1 MKKEKDILKWLNR
14 EISDEEL
21 THLKE
26 TKDFNTLEKI
36 AHYSS
41 QIDAPKVDVEKA
53 LADFKLKTEN
63 TSKKGK
69 VIPFNYKKLYKYAA
83 AVVVLL
89 TTSYFF
95 ISNNTDNAI
104 YKTAFAETKNFNL
117 PDNSEVVLNAN
128 SEISYAKDSWQEN
141 RNLTLDGEAFF
152 KVQKGEKF
160 TVNTEV
166 GRVTV
171 LGTQFNVKEREN
183 YFEVKTFEGLVSVVY
198 KDSLIKLPRGSIF
211 KVVNGVVDINNTFD
225 IKEKSWLQK
234 ESNFKSTALR
244 FILEEI
250 ENQFGYTIETTN
262 VDLDILYSGG
272 FTHTDIDIALKS
284 VTIPLQLSYK
294 IDGKKITIFNYEK

>member
-166 GRVTV
+166 GKVTV